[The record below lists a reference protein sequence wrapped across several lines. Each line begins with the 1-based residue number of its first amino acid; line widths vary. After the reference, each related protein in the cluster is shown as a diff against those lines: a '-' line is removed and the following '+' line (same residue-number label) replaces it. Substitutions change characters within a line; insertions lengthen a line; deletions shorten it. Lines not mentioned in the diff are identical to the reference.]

1 MTVHSMER
9 PLPLRNTIKTTPAAG
24 DTEGRE
30 VDDMLNMLMTE
41 APKMPATGLQSRTY
55 KSK

>member
-9 PLPLRNTIKTTPAAG
+9 PLPLHNTIKTTPAAG

-41 APKMPATGLQSRTY
+41 APKMPATGLQSHTY